1 MPIPL
6 LTINTYDF
14 KKEKTLGTI
23 IVSSASTRQ
32 YISDKDVPKGHIFA
46 MDVSSVF
53 GGKSIVF
60 TRSVEDAIDDAKIKL
75 YSEIRKK
82 YSSATC
88 VIGLQVSLTSQMM
101 DTGSTSAPLPIIT
114 ITLTGT
120 VVGRK

>member
-23 IVSSASTRQ
+23 IVSSVSTRQ
-32 YISDKDVPKGHIFA
+32 YISNKDVPKGHIFA
-46 MDVSSVF
+46 MNVSSAF

-82 YSSATC
+82 YSSATS

-101 DTGSTSAPLPIIT
+101 DTASGSAPLPIIT

-120 VVGRK
+120 VIGPK